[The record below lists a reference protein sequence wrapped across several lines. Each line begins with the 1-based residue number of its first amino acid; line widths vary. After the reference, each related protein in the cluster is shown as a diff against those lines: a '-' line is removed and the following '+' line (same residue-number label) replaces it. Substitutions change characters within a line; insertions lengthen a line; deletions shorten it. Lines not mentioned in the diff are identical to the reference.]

1 MVDLKINFFK
11 NYFRYILCAKYK
23 FTFRPIFHADNEQI
37 KIMVTVSL

>member
-1 MVDLKINFFK
+1 MLDLNIYFSL

-23 FTFRPIFHADNEQI
+23 FTFRPIFHADNEQN